1 MIASEA
7 AQRRGIRTGMKLS
20 AAHALANNLCVRTR
34 DAAAEHAALTRLAA
48 WAGQFTP
55 AVSLAPEALL
65 LEIEGSLAL
74 FGNLAALLGRVHEG
88 IEALGYRA
96 QPAVA
101 PTPLAAE
108 WLARAQPGAVIADA
122 TKLASR
128 LAPLPL
134 GGTGLAPATIALLD
148 NMGVRTLGDLLRL
161 PRAGLARRLGAETV
175 HRLDR
180 ALGRAPDPREPYVPP
195 ETFEARLPLPGAVEN
210 TEGLSFP
217 LKRLLLELC
226 GFLTARGAGA
236 QAIALALHHPRAA
249 ATEVR
254 LALTAP
260 TRDARHLGELYRE
273 RLARSALPEP
283 VEALTLRVPQIFS
296 LHARNLDFFNPRH
309 TPAEAGAALIE
320 RLRARLGREAVQGL
334 SPVAEHRPER
344 AWRYAAPGAAGAE
357 ARFPPRPLWLLP
369 EPVALE
375 VSNDGAPQLDG
386 PLALLPER
394 ERIESGWWDGGE
406 IARDYCIARN
416 DRGAQFWIFRELA
429 GERRWWLHGVF
440 G

>member
-1 MIASEA
+1 MLWIGLHLPRLPLEIFTRGGPASEPLVVCDAARDPCIVIASEA

-20 AAHALANNLCVRTR
+20 AARAL
-34 DAAAEHAALTRLAA
+34 
-48 WAGQFTP
+48 
-55 AVSLAPEALL
+55 
-65 LEIEGSLAL
+65 
-74 FGNLAALLGRVHEG
+74 
-88 IEALGYRA
+88 
-96 QPAVA
+96 
-101 PTPLAAE
+101 
-108 WLARAQPGAVIADA
+108 PGAVIADA

-249 ATEVR
+249 VTEVR

-260 TRDARHLGELYRE
+260 PPPPPPP
-273 RLARSALPEP
+273 LPP
-283 VEALTLRVPQIFS
+283 FPPPPPPPPS
-296 LHARNLDFFNPRH
+296 SPPPP
-309 TPAEAGAALIE
+309 PAPGGAGAALIG
-320 RLRARLGREAVQGL
+320 RLRAPLGREAVQGL
-334 SPVAEHRPER
+334 IPVAEHR
-344 AWRYAAPGAAGAE
+344 
-357 ARFPPRPLWLLP
+357 
-369 EPVALE
+369 
-375 VSNDGAPQLDG
+375 
-386 PLALLPER
+386 
-394 ERIESGWWDGGE
+394 
-406 IARDYCIARN
+406 
-416 DRGAQFWIFRELA
+416 
-429 GERRWWLHGVF
+429 
-440 G
+440 